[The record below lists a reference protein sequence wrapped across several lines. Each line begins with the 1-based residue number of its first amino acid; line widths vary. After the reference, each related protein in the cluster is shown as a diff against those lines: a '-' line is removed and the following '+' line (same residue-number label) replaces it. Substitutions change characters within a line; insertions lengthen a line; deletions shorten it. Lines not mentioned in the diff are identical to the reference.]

1 MRNGNGARSEHED
14 QDGERV
20 FAIAMR
26 IDSHQHFWKY
36 NPTRDTW
43 ITNRMSALKRDFLP
57 EDLTPECEKNG
68 IEATIAVQA
77 EQSEKETEFLLDL
90 ANRNPKIAGVVG
102 WVDLCSPLVRE
113 RLSFFSR
120 FEKLRGFRHIVQS
133 EPDDRFLVRKEF
145 MRGIAR
151 LEEFRFT
158 YDILIYP
165 KQLPAAMDLVAKF
178 PEQRFVIDHM
188 AKPEIKTNSS
198 APWAVQMRTVSKN
211 PNVYCKLSGLVTETT
226 WNSWKNED
234 FKPYLDMVFDAFG
247 TRRLMFGSDWPVC
260 LLAASYRQVHQ
271 ILEDYLSGHSAEEKE
286 LIFGRNAIDFY
297 GLKMSQHGFAA

>member
-1 MRNGNGARSEHED
+1 MRNGNWAASEHED

-20 FAIAMR
+20 FAITMR

-43 ITNRMSALKRDFLP
+43 ITNAMSALKRDFLP
-57 EDLTPECEKNG
+57 EDLALECEKNG
-68 IEATIAVQA
+68 IDATIAVQA
-77 EQSEKETEFLLDL
+77 AQSEKETEFLLDL

-113 RLSFFSR
+113 RLSFFSQ

-133 EPDDRFLVRKEF
+133 EPDDRFLVRQEF

-151 LEEFRFT
+151 LQEFRFT

-165 KQLPAAMDLVAKF
+165 KQLPAAMDLVAQF

-188 AKPEIKTNSS
+188 AKPEIKASNSAS
-198 APWAVQMRTVSKN
+198 WAEQMRTVSKN
-211 PNVYCKLSGLVTETT
+211 PNVYCKLSGLVTEAT
-226 WNSWKNED
+226 WNNWRNED
-234 FKPYLDMVFDAFG
+234 FRLYLDVVFDAFG

-260 LLAASYRQVHQ
+260 LLAASYRQVQQ
-271 ILEDYLSGHSAEEKE
+271 ILEDYLSGHSSEEKE

>member
-1 MRNGNGARSEHED
+1 MRNGHGAASEHED
-14 QDGERV
+14 QDGEGV

-57 EDLTPECEKNG
+57 EDLAPECEKNG

-145 MRGIAR
+145 MGGIAR

-165 KQLPAAMDLVAKF
+165 KQLPAAIDLVAKF
-178 PEQRFVIDHM
+178 PGQRFVIDHM

-198 APWAVQMRTVSKN
+198 TPWAVQMRTVSKN

-234 FKPYLDMVFDAFG
+234 FKPYLDVVFDAFG
-247 TRRLMFGSDWPVC
+247 TKRLMFGSDWPVC
-260 LLAASYRQVHQ
+260 LLAASYQQVKH
-271 ILEDYLSGHSAEEKE
+271 IIEDYLSGHSSEEKE

>member
-1 MRNGNGARSEHED
+1 MRNGNGAASEHED

-20 FAIAMR
+20 FAITMR

-43 ITNRMSALKRDFLP
+43 ITNGMSALKRDFLP
-57 EDLTPECEKNG
+57 EDLAPECEKNG
-68 IEATIAVQA
+68 IDATIAVQT

-90 ANRNPKIAGVVG
+90 ANRNAKIAGVVG
-102 WVDLCSPLVRE
+102 WIDLCSPLVRE

-145 MRGIAR
+145 MRGIAC

-178 PEQRFVIDHM
+178 PEQRFVIDHA
-188 AKPEIKTNSS
+188 AKPEIKTSSS
-198 APWAVQMRTVSKN
+198 APWAVQMRTVSKS
-211 PNVYCKLSGLVTETT
+211 PNVYCKLSGLVTEAT

-234 FKPYLDMVFDAFG
+234 FKPYLDVVFDAFG
-247 TRRLMFGSDWPVC
+247 TKRLMFGSDWPVC
-260 LLAASYRQVHQ
+260 LLAASYQQVKH
-271 ILEDYLSGHSAEEKE
+271 IIEDYLSGHSSEEKE

>member
-1 MRNGNGARSEHED
+1 MRNEHGAASEHED
-14 QDGERV
+14 QDGEGV

-57 EDLTPECEKNG
+57 EDLAPECEKNG

-90 ANRNPKIAGVVG
+90 ANRNLKIAGVVG

-145 MRGIAR
+145 MRGIAC
-151 LEEFRFT
+151 LEEFHFT

-165 KQLPAAMDLVAKF
+165 KQLPAAIDLAAKF
-178 PEQRFVIDHM
+178 PEQRFVVDHL
-188 AKPEIKTNSS
+188 AKPEIKIGNIAS
-198 APWAVQMRTVSKN
+198 WATQIGAIACN
-211 PNVYCKLSGLVTETT
+211 PNVYCKLSGLVTEADWHHWTP
-226 WNSWKNED
+226 SD
-234 FKPYLDMVFDAFG
+234 FDPYLDVVF
-247 TRRLMFGSDWPVC
+247 
-260 LLAASYRQVHQ
+260 
-271 ILEDYLSGHSAEEKE
+271 
-286 LIFGRNAIDFY
+286 
-297 GLKMSQHGFAA
+297 